1 MQRTRK
7 IALGV
12 AASALISS
20 VPAAVPAAAAPSS
33 PACKNVTLSWVG
45 GAAKHGGSKRQETV
59 GVQVKNTG
67 DHTCALLG
75 APSVMLTTDGEPE
88 TLLQRPGG
96 NSVDLAPGK
105 TAKFNV
111 TFLSDNG
118 KNRNEIIRPDQA
130 VVTLPGGTVKTLT
143 WKWGSVTRQ
152 EAASHPGNFVSPIT

>member
-33 PACKNVTLSWVG
+33 PACKNATLSWVG
-45 GAAKHGGSKRQETV
+45 GTARHGGSKRQETV

-88 TLLQRPGG
+88 TLLQQPGG
-96 NSVDLAPGK
+96 NSVALAPGK

-118 KNRNEIIRPDQA
+118 KTGKEIIRPDQA

-152 EAASHPGNFVSPIT
+152 EAASRPGNFVSPIT